1 MLNALVVKKD
11 SIELLEVDIDNI
23 HNDEYVCNLLGIN
36 KTITS
41 SVIRT
46 INDCYFRIYC
56 QDLVSSPK
64 WFSGVHKK
72 ENKIYGDI
80 PEEAIFIPID
90 RFINDDGEL
99 DEEPLNAE
107 ILFDF
112 VLADR
117 VGKVKLD
124 SGEETSAI
132 LLD

>member
-11 SIELLEVDIDNI
+11 SIELIEVNIDNI

-99 DEEPLNAE
+99 DEEPLNLE
-107 ILFDF
+107 ILYDI
-112 VLADR
+112 VIKDR
-117 VGKVKLD
+117 IGTLKLVD
-124 SGEETSAI
+124 GSDANSI
-132 LLD
+132 LID